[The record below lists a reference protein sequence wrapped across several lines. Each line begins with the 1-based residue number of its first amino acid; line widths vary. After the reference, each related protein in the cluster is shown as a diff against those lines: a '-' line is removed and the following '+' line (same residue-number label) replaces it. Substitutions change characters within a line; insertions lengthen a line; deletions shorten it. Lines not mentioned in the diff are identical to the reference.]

1 MQQNEPHF
9 IYGTRAIIE
18 AIEADKEIDKLLIQ
32 KDIRN
37 ELTTTLL
44 QLARNHHVPVQKVP
58 LEKLNK
64 ITRKNHQGAIAYLS
78 SVVYASLDH
87 IISSAYEKGQSP
99 CLIILD
105 RITDVRNVG
114 AIARSAECAGVH
126 GVVVPS
132 RGSAQLG
139 PDAMKT
145 SAGALNYLPFCRV
158 DNLKTSIKEIQA
170 NGIKVMACSE
180 EGAISAFEADLT
192 GPVALMMGSE
202 EDGISP
208 EYLKLADEHIS
219 LPIEGQIASLNVA
232 VATGILAYEVLR
244 QRKQEH

>member
-1 MQQNEPHF
+1 MQEKEPHF

-18 AIEADKEIDKLLIQ
+18 AIEAGKEIDKLLIQ
-32 KDIRN
+32 KDVRN
-37 ELTTTLL
+37 ELTAELL
-44 QLARNHHVPVQKVP
+44 QLAKNHNVPLQKVP
-58 LEKLNK
+58 IEKLQK
-64 ITRKNHQGAIAYLS
+64 VTRKNHQGAIAYLS
-78 SVVYASLDH
+78 SVVYTSLDH

-126 GVVVPS
+126 GVIVPS

-158 DNLKTSIKEIQA
+158 DNLKITIKEMQA
-170 NGIKVMACSE
+170 NGIKVLACSE
-180 EGAISAFEADLT
+180 EGSITAFNADLT
-192 GPVALMMGSE
+192 VPVALMMGSE

-219 LPIEGQIASLNVA
+219 LPIKGQISSLNVA
-232 VATGILAYEVLR
+232 VATGILAYEVVR
-244 QRKQEH
+244 QRQAEN

>member
-1 MQQNEPHF
+1 M
-9 IYGTRAIIE
+9 
-18 AIEADKEIDKLLIQ
+18 
-32 KDIRN
+32 
-37 ELTTTLL
+37 
-44 QLARNHHVPVQKVP
+44 
-58 LEKLNK
+58 
-64 ITRKNHQGAIAYLS
+64 
-78 SVVYASLDH
+78 
-87 IISSAYEKGQSP
+87 
-99 CLIILD
+99 
-105 RITDVRNVG
+105 RNVG

-158 DNLKTSIKEIQA
+158 DNLKHTIKEIQA

-180 EGAISAFEADLT
+180 KGAITAFDADLT
-192 GPVALMMGSE
+192 GPVALLMGSE
-202 EDGISP
+202 EDGISV

-232 VATGILAYEVLR
+232 VASGILAYEVLR
-244 QRKQEH
+244 QRKK